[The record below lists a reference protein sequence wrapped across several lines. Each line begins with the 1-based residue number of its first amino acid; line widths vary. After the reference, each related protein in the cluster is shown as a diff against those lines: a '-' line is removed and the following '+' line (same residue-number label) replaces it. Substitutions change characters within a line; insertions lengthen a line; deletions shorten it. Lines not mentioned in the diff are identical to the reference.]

1 MKDQPARMVKWL
13 FPYFLFMVIIGAL
26 SSSCSHK
33 GDETPSNV
41 ISKDK
46 MIAVLVD
53 IHLAEASAD
62 NRLLN
67 LDQLNAAMAIRYDSL
82 FKKHDITFDQF
93 KASYDYY
100 LAHAD
105 VLSEIYAEVVTE
117 LSTRDS
123 RVNANRRLP
132 KVVNDS
138 IRNMGIRV
146 PDSSQKK

>member
-1 MKDQPARMVKWL
+1 MNDRLLLNLKSL
-13 FPYFLFMVIIGAL
+13 FTDLLFVIFACAFC
-26 SSSCSHK
+26 SSCSHK
-33 GDETPSNV
+33 GDETPSNI

-67 LDQLNAAMAIRYDSL
+67 LEQINSALATRYDSL

-93 KASYDYY
+93 KTSYDYY

-123 RVNANRRLP
+123 KVNANRRIP
-132 KVVNDS
+132 HIVNDS
-138 IRNMGIRV
+138 TRNVSIRL
-146 PDSSQKK
+146 PDSTKKK

>member
-1 MKDQPARMVKWL
+1 MNDRSLLNSKSFFTGAL
-13 FPYFLFMVIIGAL
+13 FVIIASAL
-26 SSSCSHK
+26 LSSCSHEA
-33 GDETPSNV
+33 DQTPADV

-46 MIAVLVD
+46 MVAVLVD

-67 LDQLNAAMAIRYDSL
+67 LEQMNAAMATRYDAL
-82 FKKHDITFDQF
+82 FKKHGITFNQF

-105 VLSEIYAEVVTE
+105 VLSEIYAEVVNE

-123 RVNANRRLP
+123 KVNANRRLP

-138 IRNMGIRV
+138 IRNLSIRV